1 MKIKQL
7 IPVTSDYAVLATRKS
22 DFADTCYDQQESG
35 HSFFWAVMDEG
46 YSKCVAKLRKPPC
59 FEIR

>member
-22 DFADTCYDQQESG
+22 DFTGPCYD
-35 HSFFWAVMDEG
+35 
-46 YSKCVAKLRKPPC
+46 
-59 FEIR
+59 